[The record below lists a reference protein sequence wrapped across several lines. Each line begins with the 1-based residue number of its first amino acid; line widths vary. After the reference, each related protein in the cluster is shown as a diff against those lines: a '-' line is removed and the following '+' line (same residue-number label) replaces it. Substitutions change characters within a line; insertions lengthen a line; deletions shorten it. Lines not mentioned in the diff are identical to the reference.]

1 MSTKAFD
8 FSTIKLKKGRVVL
21 GNDVFLGI
29 FLANNFKFLLIY
41 LKINK
46 LIKLKRVASHMYI
59 HGL

>member
-21 GNDVFLGI
+21 GNDVFPGI

-46 LIKLKRVASHMYI
+46 LIKLKRVA
-59 HGL
+59 